1 MAPTS
6 ACAYL
11 VAFASHA
18 SEVRSN
24 LLDGGVFMPR
34 VLPASNGFAP
44 VAPPMYSPSDVAI
57 MPSGE
62 RRVEDIYNHQQ
73 QMQQVDLRQISPV
86 SPVSPGPMFTEVSA
100 NTCAGFCG
108 SPQMPDNCAPYCS
121 TSASDQG
128 HCHPQCTWKCE
139 SPVCDEVCEPECE
152 APQCET
158 RCQGIDTSGCRMECD
173 EPQCAVVCPERQ
185 CETGGCPACS
195 TTCSEPVCKLK
206 CPDTQPCQNICEH
219 PNCRWKC
226 KAPEQCPAPRCSM
239 ECESPPACMSSTYRE
254 LPPLAEGESSVRAF
268 AAPLSHSN
276 RTSSSGAPVIQAEQS
291 LVRAGET
298 HSSKRMVEVPVHT
311 NKSI

>member
-1 MAPTS
+1 MVSTFARVS
-6 ACAYL
+6 V
-11 VAFASHA
+11 VAVASQISVA
-18 SEVRSN
+18 SSS

-34 VLPASNGFAP
+34 VLPVAAP
-44 VAPPMYSPSDVAI
+44 VYSSGDVAN
-57 MPSGE
+57 MPLGE
-62 RRVEDIYNHQQ
+62 RRVESIYNHQQ
-73 QMQQVDLRQISPV
+73 DVALRQD
-86 SPVSPGPMFTEVSA
+86 SPGPVFTEVSA
-100 NTCAGFCG
+100 NSCASFCG
-108 SPQMPDNCAPYCS
+108 SPQMPQPCAPYCGS
-121 TSASDQG
+121 SASDDLG

-173 EPQCAVVCPERQ
+173 EPQCAVVCPERE

-239 ECESPPACMSSTYRE
+239 ECESPPACMGSTYRE

-276 RTSSSGAPVIQAEQS
+276 STRTSSSGVPVVQAEQS

-298 HSSKRMVEVPVHT
+298 RSSKRMVEVPLRS

>member
-1 MAPTS
+1 MVSTSVCALIVSLAAHIPT
-6 ACAYL
+6 
-11 VAFASHA
+11 AS
-18 SEVRSN
+18 SS
-24 LLDGGVFMPR
+24 LLDGGVFMPKA
-34 VLPASNGFAP
+34 LPTANAFVPNPA
-44 VAPPMYSPSDVAI
+44 PMYSGG
-57 MPSGE
+57 MPSMPSMPVV
-62 RRVEDIYNHQQ
+62 RRDEEIYNHQQ
-73 QMQQVDLRQISPV
+73 IDLRQDPA
-86 SPVSPGPMFTEVSA
+86 GAMFTEVSA
-100 NTCAGFCG
+100 STCAGYCG
-108 SPQMPDNCAPYCS
+108 SRQIPSNCEPYCGS
-121 TSASDQG
+121 SDAAAADEQG

-239 ECESPPACMSSTYRE
+239 ECESPPACMGSTYRE
-254 LPPLAEGESSVRAF
+254 LPPLVEGESSVRAF
-268 AAPLSHSN
+268 AAPLSRANST
-276 RTSSSGAPVIQAEQS
+276 RTSLSGAPVVQAEQS
-291 LVRAGET
+291 LMRSGET
-298 HSSKRMVEVPVHT
+298 HTSKRMVEFPMHSS
-311 NKSI
+311 KSQ

>member
-1 MAPTS
+1 M
-6 ACAYL
+6 
-11 VAFASHA
+11 
-18 SEVRSN
+18 
-24 LLDGGVFMPR
+24 LDGGVFMPR
-34 VLPASNGFAP
+34 VLPVSNGFAP
-44 VAPPMYSPSDVAI
+44 VAPQMYSPGDVAN
-57 MPSGE
+57 MPSGD
-62 RRVEDIYNHQQ
+62 RRVEDIYSHQQ
-73 QMQQVDLRQISPV
+73 QVQQVQQVDLRQV
-86 SPVSPGPMFTEVSA
+86 SPVPPASPGAMFAEVSA
-100 NTCAGFCG
+100 NACAGFCG
-108 SPQMPDNCAPYCS
+108 SPQMPDNCAPYCAS
-121 TSASDQG
+121 SASDQG

-195 TTCSEPVCKLK
+195 TTCSEPLCKLK

-276 RTSSSGAPVIQAEQS
+276 SSRISSSGVPVVQAEQA

-311 NKSI
+311 NKSN